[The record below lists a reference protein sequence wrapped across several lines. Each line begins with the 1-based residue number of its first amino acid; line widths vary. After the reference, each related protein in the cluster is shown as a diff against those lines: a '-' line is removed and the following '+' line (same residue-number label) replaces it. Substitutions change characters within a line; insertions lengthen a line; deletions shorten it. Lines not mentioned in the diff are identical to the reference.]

1 MPKESLQKKVGRVRP
16 PRVQITYDVEIG
28 DAIEKRDLPF
38 VVGVLADL
46 SGMPNKPLPPIAKRK
61 FVAIDR
67 DNVNDVMKKI
77 GPRLAFKVPN
87 RLNEDDTKL
96 NVELNF
102 ESMDDFQPARIAQQ
116 VTPLRKLLELRNSL
130 ANLRSSLIGNEKLD
144 NLLQE
149 MIQNQEMLRQAGRG
163 SRHPRGRGEGELT
176 WQPNP
181 SPRQNPNPRWK
192 PRSKPA
198 VFWIGSPKK
207 AGSGRAP
214 KNEPAGSSGSRI
226 SCRT

>member
-16 PRVQITYDVEIG
+16 PRVHITYDVQVG
-28 DAIEKRDLPF
+28 DAIEKKDLPF
-38 VVGVLADL
+38 VVGVMADL
-46 SGMPNKPLPPIAKRK
+46 SGMPDKPLPPISKRK

-96 NVELNF
+96 NVELRF
-102 ESMDDFQPARIAQQ
+102 ESMDDFAPARIATQ
-116 VTPLRKLLELRNSL
+116 VSPLRKLLELRNSL

-149 MIQNQEMLRQAGRG
+149 IIQNQELLRQAGA
-163 SRHPRGRGEGELT
+163 E
-176 WQPNP
+176 
-181 SPRQNPNPRWK
+181 
-192 PRSKPA
+192 
-198 VFWIGSPKK
+198 
-207 AGSGRAP
+207 AGLM
-214 KNEPAGSSGSRI
+214 PAGDKED
-226 SCRT
+226 